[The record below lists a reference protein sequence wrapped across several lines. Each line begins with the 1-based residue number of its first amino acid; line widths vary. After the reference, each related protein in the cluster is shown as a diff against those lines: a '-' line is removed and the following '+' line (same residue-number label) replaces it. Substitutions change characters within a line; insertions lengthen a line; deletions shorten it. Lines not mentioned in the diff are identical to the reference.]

1 MTILRAYSSLIP
13 QAMEMLRNAPEVF
26 INKEFTGFQM
36 DLYLVPQRF
45 ESVLVPCLNHD
56 KFDHVT
62 EINFTFPRE
71 NNCRVWNYWLSADTL
86 KISHCSKH
94 RALPGG
100 NRTSLSV
107 TQNNI
112 SSHSLSKK
120 MIIEIL
126 TSRWWSHKWQKL
138 LVRHN
143 KNVLVT
149 KFYDILRYHTHP
161 ETWRLGCAQS
171 GCGCQWGKPHDYCQ
185 VASEASVFWTPE
197 CSRYGGTDHWAVID
211 TFVRRISPL
220 RLYLLLTYDDLPVN
234 IVHNFLG
241 SLGSFHPGH
250 LHQLA
255 VITLYYFRI
264 D

>member
-143 KNVLVT
+143 KDVLVT
-149 KFYDILRYHTHP
+149 KFYDKVSMPRVVCWYGYGQSVKKLGLNVCKLQILARFDLVY
-161 ETWRLGCAQS
+161 
-171 GCGCQWGKPHDYCQ
+171 
-185 VASEASVFWTPE
+185 
-197 CSRYGGTDHWAVID
+197 
-211 TFVRRISPL
+211 TF
-220 RLYLLLTYDDLPVN
+220 D
-234 IVHNFLG
+234 
-241 SLGSFHPGH
+241 
-250 LHQLA
+250 
-255 VITLYYFRI
+255 
-264 D
+264 

>member
-126 TSRWWSHKWQKL
+126 TKYIIERLLNRIEIESIVYLGKKVRIIDYIVDWSSCFRPNSNHK
-138 LVRHN
+138 
-143 KNVLVT
+143 
-149 KFYDILRYHTHP
+149 
-161 ETWRLGCAQS
+161 S
-171 GCGCQWGKPHDYCQ
+171 
-185 VASEASVFWTPE
+185 
-197 CSRYGGTDHWAVID
+197 
-211 TFVRRISPL
+211 
-220 RLYLLLTYDDLPVN
+220 
-234 IVHNFLG
+234 
-241 SLGSFHPGH
+241 
-250 LHQLA
+250 
-255 VITLYYFRI
+255 
-264 D
+264 